1 MWQLILQISKL
12 ACLLLSAISKA
23 VTLTTF
29 FVTILILS
37 IMAELCYADC
47 RLCCVPN
54 NTFIMSAFIN
64 VVHYFQP
71 RLMFASKAQ
80 ALPTD
85 IDQNGSSRHTSL
97 QYQGVDYYCKMIYSI
112 GYWKRPNC
120 RPNPLTLKKKY
131 ESAVSVHVFD
141 DENCSSC

>member
-1 MWQLILQISKL
+1 MAYPINPSLWQLIIKRNKL
-12 ACLLLSAISKA
+12 ACLLLSAIFKA
-23 VTLTTF
+23 RDTHNIRRNDTRHWQNYVMQS
-29 FVTILILS
+29 VV
-37 IMAELCYADC
+37 YA
-47 RLCCVPN
+47 VN
-54 NTFIMSAFIN
+54 KTFISSAFIN

-112 GYWKRPNC
+112 GY
-120 RPNPLTLKKKY
+120 
-131 ESAVSVHVFD
+131 
-141 DENCSSC
+141 